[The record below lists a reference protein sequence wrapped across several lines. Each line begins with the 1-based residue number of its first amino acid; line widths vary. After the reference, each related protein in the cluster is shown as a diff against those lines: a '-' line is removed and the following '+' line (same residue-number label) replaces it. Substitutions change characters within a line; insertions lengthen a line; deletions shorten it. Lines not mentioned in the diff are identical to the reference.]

1 MKTSKVKTII
11 STKDWSGP
19 NGTNIYHCLIME
31 NGDKINIGKKKKLEV
46 GTELTYE
53 LTGGADDQQEYKK
66 AKSVQPQPMSGG
78 AGSGYKYE
86 PKDTGVITMLSCISS
101 ACSAV
106 QGSSKGADK
115 AFIMDMAK
123 SFFDLAMSKSNQNDK
138 TVESPKKIETPKPI
152 VDALDDGLPF

>member
-1 MKTSKVKTII
+1 M
-11 STKDWSGP
+11 D
-19 NGTNIYHCLIME
+19 
-31 NGDKINIGKKKKLEV
+31 NGDKINIGKKKKLET

-78 AGSGYKYE
+78 VGSGYKYE

-115 AFIMDMAK
+115 AFIMDMAESFYKAAMAK
-123 SFFDLAMSKSNQNDK
+123 SSINKPVQESKPNNNNSIND
-138 TVESPKKIETPKPI
+138 
-152 VDALDDGLPF
+152 DNDLPF